1 MRDHYRADRMWTDEL
16 LVSAENEI
24 AALRSVLTQVSVA
37 PTRVLIEKIIAALAD
52 DLDTVAVTSMINEWV
67 HKTQFGDS
75 GGDAQSLVA
84 ALDAL
89 LGVTL

>member
-1 MRDHYRADRMWTDEL
+1 MWTDEL

-24 AALRSVLTQVSVA
+24 AALRSVLTQVNVA
-37 PTRVLIEKIIAALAD
+37 PTQELIEKIIAALAD
-52 DLDTVAVTSMINEWV
+52 DLDTVTITSAINAWV
-67 HKTQFGDS
+67 HKTESGDS

-89 LGVTL
+89 LGVAL